1 MNYKEEEWVLFHKR
15 NCFLHIEMLNTNFKN
30 NNITDVLKVLNQIQE
45 EGWICGLEEIS
56 AEMQKRFQLFTITG
70 KEGRPQELHNTTIN
84 YLLDLLQLTIIGRSH
99 VQVFQLEK

>member
-1 MNYKEEEWVLFHKR
+1 MNYKEEEWVLFQKR
-15 NCFLHIEMLNTNFKN
+15 NCYHHIEMLNTNFKN

-70 KEGRPQELHNTTIN
+70 RPQELHNTTIN
-84 YLLDLLQLTIIGRSH
+84 YLLDLLQLTIIGRSR

>member
-1 MNYKEEEWVLFHKR
+1 MNYKEEEWVLFQKR
-15 NCFLHIEMLNTNFKN
+15 NCYHHIEMLKTNFKN
-30 NNITDVLKVLNQIQE
+30 NLTDVLKVLNQIQE

-70 KEGRPQELHNTTIN
+70 KEGRPQELHNTTTN
-84 YLLDLLQLTIIGRSH
+84 YLLDLLQLTIVGRNR

>member
-1 MNYKEEEWVLFHKR
+1 MFGGAFRASLPQLKVKLSGALIKLQIFLFSDGS
-15 NCFLHIEMLNTNFKN
+15 ES
-30 NNITDVLKVLNQIQE
+30 NIFVKVLNQIQE

-84 YLLDLLQLTIIGRSH
+84 CLLASL
-99 VQVFQLEK
+99 

>member
-1 MNYKEEEWVLFHKR
+1 
-15 NCFLHIEMLNTNFKN
+15 MLNTNFKN

-84 YLLDLLQLTIIGRSH
+84 CLLDLIAAYNRRSKPRTSVSIGEI
-99 VQVFQLEK
+99 VD